1 MVRWRPSLFFCALYL
16 FVKTSNFISP
26 CRARPS
32 RAPRPRCRTC
42 LGASSWKVLGLDRGS
57 SKEAIRKRF
66 RELAA
71 TEHPGPRPPGE
82 RAEADRR
89 FTEITAAYQELMS
102 GEVSD
107 WRPEPVEIELEEPDG
122 DSLVVVLAIL
132 LWLLV
137 FVALAVGQDSLS
149 WEGCRRNWEWWCYF
163 KGN

>member
-1 MVRWRPSLFFCALYL
+1 M
-16 FVKTSNFISP
+16 
-26 CRARPS
+26 
-32 RAPRPRCRTC
+32 
-42 LGASSWKVLGLDRGS
+42 LGLDRGS

-71 TEHPGPRPPGE
+71 TEHPDKRPPGE
-82 RAEADRR
+82 REEADRR
-89 FTEITAAYQELMS
+89 FTEITTAYQELMS
-102 GEVSD
+102 GEAL
-107 WRPEPVEIELEEPDG
+107 PEWLEQPEIEVEEPDG

-137 FVALAVGQDSLS
+137 FVALAAGQDSLS